1 MRKGLFVVLSLVV
14 LLGTIGTGCISTR
27 DFNRS
32 LSSIAKPYAFSSLR
46 WEIKTLLA
54 STRTE
59 VKAASDEV
67 KTVTDHFVLVER
79 TRELKREVA
88 AITNGNKSGD
98 DGALKNELARL
109 QEQRAVSE
117 NAVAQILQKQLSMTI
132 SELGIHNPFE
142 RLTRLKFGFPPLD
155 FRLERPPYLL
165 VISPRDRIE
174 SLREVTLRQNLTI
187 DEMAGIEAEADKMG
201 VSSLVLELGGFS
213 GTYPTFVTNEAGLRF
228 TLDAAAEEWL
238 HQYLAFKP
246 LGIMYLLDLT
256 GLRRNY
262 EIATMNETVASMVAK
277 EIGSNVLVK
286 YYPDNIEE
294 DRKPDKPGFDFNKE
308 MREIRKVVDSLLA
321 EGKVE
326 AAEKFMAEKRQYLAS
341 NGHYIRKLNQAYF
354 AFYGTYAD
362 RPDSIS
368 PIGAEMRQLRAKSAS
383 LKEFLETAATLK
395 SRQDLLE
402 SLK

>member
-1 MRKGLFVVLSLVV
+1 VLSLVV
-14 LLGTIGTGCISTR
+14 LLGTIGAGCISTR
-27 DFNRS
+27 DLNRS
-32 LSSIAKPYAFSSLR
+32 LGAIVKPYAFSSLR

-67 KTVTDHFVLVER
+67 KTVTDHFAVVER

-88 AITNGNKSGD
+88 AITNGNQPGD
-98 DGALKNELARL
+98 AGALKDEISRL
-109 QEQRAVSE
+109 QVQTSTSE
-117 NAVAQILQKQLSMTI
+117 NGVAQILQKQLGSAI
-132 SELGIHNPFE
+132 SGLGIHNPFE

-155 FRLERPPYLL
+155 FRLERPPHLL

-174 SLREVTLRQNLTI
+174 SLREVTLRQNLTS
-187 DEMAGIEAEADKMG
+187 DEMAGIEAEADKLG
-201 VSSLVLELGGFS
+201 VASLVLELGGFS

-262 EIATMNETVASMVAK
+262 EIATMNETVASMAAK
-277 EIGSNVLVK
+277 EIGSNILVK
-286 YYPDNIEE
+286 YYPDSKEE
-294 DRKPDKPGFDFNKE
+294 ERKPDKPGFDFNKE

-326 AAEKFMAEKRQYLAS
+326 AAEKFMAEKRQYLAA
-341 NGHYIRKLNQAYF
+341 NGHYLRKLNQAYF

-383 LKEFLETAATLK
+383 LKEFLETAATLQ

>member
-1 MRKGLFVVLSLVV
+1 MRKGLFVVLSLII

-32 LSSIAKPYAFSSLR
+32 LGAIVKPYLFSTIR
-46 WEIKTLLA
+46 WEIKTILD
-54 STRTE
+54 STRME
-59 VKAASDEV
+59 AKASSDEV
-67 KTVTDHFVLVER
+67 KTVTDHFAIVER

-88 AITNGNKSGD
+88 AITNGNKPGD
-98 DGALKNELARL
+98 AGTLKDEISRL
-109 QEQRAVSE
+109 QVQTSTSE
-117 NAVAQILQKQLSMTI
+117 NGVAQILQKQLGSAI
-132 SELGIHNPFE
+132 SGLGIHNPFE

-155 FRLERPPYLL
+155 FRLEKPPHLL

-174 SLREVTLRQNLTI
+174 SLREVTLCQNLTS
-187 DEMAGIEAEADKMG
+187 EEVARIEANADKLG

-213 GTYPTFVTNEAGLRF
+213 GTYPTIVTNEGGLRF

-262 EIATMNETVASMVAK
+262 EIATMNETAASMVAK
-277 EIGSNVLVK
+277 EIGSNILVK
-286 YYPDNIEE
+286 YYPDNKEE
-294 DRKPDKPGFDFNKE
+294 ERKPDKPGIDFNKE
-308 MREIRKVVDSLLA
+308 MREIRQMVDSLLA
-321 EGKVE
+321 EGKIE
-326 AAEKFMAEKRQYLAS
+326 EAEKFMAEKRQYLAS

-383 LKEFLETAATLK
+383 LKEFLEKAATLK
-395 SRQDLLE
+395 SRKDLLE

>member
-1 MRKGLFVVLSLVV
+1 M
-14 LLGTIGTGCISTR
+14 
-27 DFNRS
+27 
-32 LSSIAKPYAFSSLR
+32 KPYAFSSLR

-54 STRTE
+54 STRME
-59 VKAASDEV
+59 AKASSDEV

-88 AITNGNKSGD
+88 AITNGNQPGD
-98 DGALKNELARL
+98 AGALKDEISRL
-109 QEQRAVSE
+109 QVQTSTSE
-117 NAVAQILQKQLSMTI
+117 NGVAQILQKQLGSAI
-132 SELGIHNPFE
+132 SGLGIHNPFE

-155 FRLERPPYLL
+155 FRLEKPPHLL

-187 DEMAGIEAEADKMG
+187 DETAGIEAEADKLG

-286 YYPDNIEE
+286 YYPDNREE

-308 MREIRKVVDSLLA
+308 MREIRKVVDSLLS

-326 AAEKFMAEKRQYLAS
+326 AAEKFMAEKRQYLAA
-341 NGHYIRKLNQAYF
+341 NGHYLRKLNQAYF

-368 PIGAEMRQLRAKSAS
+368 PIGAEMRQLRAKSTS

>member
-1 MRKGLFVVLSLVV
+1 LRKRLFVVLSLVV
-14 LLGTIGTGCISTR
+14 LLGTVGTGCISTR

-32 LSSIAKPYAFSSLR
+32 LGAIVKPYAFSSLR

-67 KTVTDHFVLVER
+67 KTVTDHFAVVGR

-88 AITNGNKSGD
+88 AITNGNQPGD
-98 DGALKNELARL
+98 AGALKDEISRL
-109 QEQRAVSE
+109 QVQTSTSE
-117 NAVAQILQKQLSMTI
+117 NGVAQILQKQLGSAI
-132 SELGIHNPFE
+132 SGLGIHNPFE

-155 FRLERPPYLL
+155 FRLERPPHLL

-187 DEMAGIEAEADKMG
+187 DEMAGIEAEADKLG

-256 GLRRNY
+256 SLRRNY
-262 EIATMNETVASMVAK
+262 EIATMNETVASMAAK

-294 DRKPDKPGFDFNKE
+294 DRKPDKPGFDVNKE
-308 MREIRKVVDSLLA
+308 MREIRKAVDSLLA

-326 AAEKFMAEKRQYLAS
+326 AAEKFMAEKRQYLAA
-341 NGHYIRKLNQAYF
+341 NGHYLRKLNQAYF